1 MKTFTFGGVHT
12 ADMKLSAG
20 KKIQIVPVP
29 SQVIIPLEQH
39 IGAPTNPVVK
49 VGDVVKVGQLIG
61 EKVGFISAN
70 IHSSASGTVTK
81 IDTVID
87 AWGYKRPAVYI
98 AVEGDEWMENI
109 IRENSVRKEIVIDK
123 AGILQKITDAGIVGL
138 GGACFPTHVK
148 LSPPPNMVADLLVIN
163 AVECEPYLT
172 CDHQLMLEK
181 SEEIFVGIAIL
192 MKVLEVKKAIVGIE
206 NNKKDAIAL
215 FKKIAKEYPN
225 IEICPLD
232 MRYPQGG
239 EKQLIEAVTRKQ
251 IPSGNLPISIGAVV
265 QNIAT
270 TFAIYEAVQ
279 KNKPLI
285 ERVITVTGKKVAAPG
300 NFLIR
305 IGTPLTD
312 ALNLAG
318 GMPEDTGKIIGG
330 GPMMGRAFMS
340 ADVPVTKRSAGLLLM
355 PTLESARKEMQNC
368 IRCAKC
374 VSACPMG
381 LEPYL
386 LMSQAEK
393 GMWTEMEETYITDCI
408 ECGCCLF
415 SCPSNRPLLDYLRM
429 GKSKV
434 MEQIRAR
441 APKTN

>member
-61 EKVGFISAN
+61 EKAGFISAN

-429 GKSKV
+429 GKSNV

>member
-61 EKVGFISAN
+61 EKAGFISAN

-87 AWGYKRPAVYI
+87 AWGYKRPPVYI

-148 LSPPPNMVADLLVIN
+148 LSPPHNMVADLLVIN

-429 GKSKV
+429 GKSNV

>member
-98 AVEGDEWMENI
+98 AVEGDEWTENI
-109 IRENSVRKEIVIDK
+109 IRENAVRKEIVIDK

-138 GGACFPTHVK
+138 GGACFPTHVM
-148 LSPPPNMVADLLVIN
+148 LSPPPNMAADLLVIN

>member
-109 IRENSVRKEIVIDK
+109 IRENAVRKEIVIDK

-148 LSPPPNMVADLLVIN
+148 LSPPPNMAADLLVIN

-429 GKSKV
+429 GKSNV